1 MLVLL
6 YFLFILFFQCSAYTI
21 IPLSNLQNTTIPFNK
36 EKYNDY
42 IISFFCID
50 PTESLRGTLLISMH
64 PGLYSYIPIYIYDNK
79 DRVIQDKEN
88 NNYFRNYYLRYNFQG
103 TSGKIPLSLGNEYK
117 TNTFYIIIEN
127 HWNHVDNI
135 TVGVAFYNTIS
146 NLTQD
151 EINYEPN
158 FQGFSFLFYVP
169 YKHRKN
175 INFGFKDLN
184 EEDLGQIQIFEEYTY
199 KVNYETKIG
208 KYLENYVE
216 LKNDVSYYVNLT
228 FTQYPTSKKIIFYFA
243 QTDYSNLIFHS
254 KIDMLEFDK
263 FPVLRITNILLNMTT
278 RKEGFKM
285 LIE

>member
-158 FQGFSFLFYVP
+158 FQGYSFLFYVP
-169 YKHRKN
+169 YWHRKK
-175 INFGFKDLN
+175 INFGSKDLN
-184 EEDLGQIQIFEEYTY
+184 EEDLGQIQLFEEYTY